1 MLSMTEPKV
10 IQSIIIIISSS
21 IYISSWSSIDPAA
34 CYSISQ
40 SVSQLYPSPATLS
53 RQLLQV

>member
-1 MLSMTEPKV
+1 MLTMTEPKV
-10 IQSIIIIISSS
+10 IQSIIIIIIS

-40 SVSQLYPSPATLS
+40 SALS
-53 RQLLQV
+53 ITCYTVQTTAASVIY

>member
-1 MLSMTEPKV
+1 MLTMTEPKV
-10 IQSIIIIISSS
+10 IQSIIIIIIS

>member
-10 IQSIIIIISSS
+10 IQSIIIIIIIS

-40 SVSQLYPSPATLS
+40 SALS
-53 RQLLQV
+53 ITCYTVQTTAASVIY